1 MGPHVAVLLAVT
13 LQQQAS
19 PDTIRTTYANP
30 ATRALVVRAA
40 ERHRA
45 QDTLVSD
52 YRARIRYR
60 LTVSLGRRRWGGA
73 TTAAVEEQDATVAW
87 QRPNDLRV
95 DVLGRR
101 YRSRSEELRLSSVF
115 DRPWFVPRG
124 LGDSVRIFSDDFPAT
139 GALHPLG
146 AGYEAAYHFDLLD
159 SLSVV
164 VPGGPRLKLYSVQ
177 VIPRVVGPALVAG
190 RLWLDAETAEVVR
203 FTFRYVGTELWARPE
218 GTERGDSAS
227 ARRVNGLINRLLT
240 IDADLEYALQDGRYW
255 MPYRQSVAGTV
266 RIPVIT
272 DVVIPF
278 QAVTTFDDY
287 EINSGRPVAFSLP
300 LPDPEVPDSVRVV
313 LRERERE
320 ARRDSLRA
328 GRDGDDEDEED
339 DARAWS
345 YADRWPGGRFEVHRP
360 SNDSLALYRGWT
372 DSLEFGGI
380 PEDDRRVREARSEL
394 ARIAEELPEALTGRR
409 AATFAYEYLADVIQY
424 NRVQG
429 ISLGAGFRARVAG
442 LSFTDVYAT
451 ARYGFSDQRAAA
463 RLSLVRDAPGGR
475 ISFGVYRDLADV
487 DPFSPGRTLANSA
500 NALFTAHDNGDY
512 YLATGGGLG
521 FVTSLAPSLD
531 LQLSLR
537 GERQRS
543 VERAA
548 KSAVNDLFGGSG
560 LFPANPPV
568 ADGDFGVGSVRL
580 TGFGPW
586 RWSLAAEGMAGE
598 GTTAGRLMG
607 ELRHARGGPRGLT
620 ARVKAGLASSGAPPQ
635 LRFRLGGMQT
645 VRGFE
650 YGALTGE
657 AFWAAQL
664 DVSPLRGTIRPVL
677 FIDAGQAAAPGELFK
692 SDPLV
697 GGGIGVSVYSPLLRT
712 TLIRLDLSHPISP
725 DTGGTWRFDLVF
737 SPVR

>member
-1 MGPHVAVLLAVT
+1 MGAHLAVLLAVA
-13 LQQQAS
+13 LQAP

-40 ERHRA
+40 ARHRA

-73 TTAAVEEQDATVAW
+73 STAAVEEQDAAIAW

-95 DVLGRR
+95 DVVGRR

-124 LGDSVRIFSDDFPAT
+124 IGDSVRIFSDDFPAT

-146 AGYEAAYHFDLLD
+146 TGYEAAYHFDLLD

-203 FTFRYVGTELWARPE
+203 FTFRYVGTQLWTRPE
-218 GTERGDSAS
+218 GAERGDSTT

-240 IDADLEYALQDGRYW
+240 IDADLEYSLQDGRYW
-255 MPYRQSVAGTV
+255 MPYRQSISGTIT
-266 RIPVIT
+266 IPIVS
-272 DVVIPF
+272 DAVIPF
-278 QAVTTFDDY
+278 QAITTFDDY
-287 EINSGRPVAFSLP
+287 EINTGRPVAFSLP
-300 LPDPEVPDSVRVV
+300 LPDSTAADSERVEI
-313 LRERERE
+313 REQEREQ
-320 ARRDSLRA
+320 RRDSLRA
-328 GRDGDDEDEED
+328 ARDGRDDEGRDEED
-339 DARAWS
+339 SRAWS

-372 DSLEFGGI
+372 DSLEFGGVA
-380 PEDDRRVREARSEL
+380 EDDRRVREARAEL
-394 ARIAEELPEALTGRR
+394 ARIAEELPDLLTGRR
-409 AATFAYEYLADVIQY
+409 AATFAYENLADAIQY

-429 ISLGAGFRARVAG
+429 ISLGAGFRVRVPG
-442 LSFTDVYAT
+442 VSFADVFAT
-451 ARYGFSDQRAAA
+451 ARYGFSDQRATA
-463 RLSLVRDAPGGR
+463 RLNFVRDAPGGR
-475 ISFGVYRDLADV
+475 LSLGVYRAIADV

-500 NALFTAHDNGDY
+500 NALFTAHDNADY
-512 YLATGGGLG
+512 HLATGAALG

-531 LQLSLR
+531 LQASLR

-543 VERAA
+543 VVREA
-548 KSAVNDLFGGSG
+548 KSAVNDAFGGSG
-560 LFPANPPV
+560 LFPPNPPI
-568 ADGDFGVGSVRL
+568 ADGDYGVGSVRL
-580 TGFGPW
+580 TGFGPY
-586 RWSLAAEGMAGE
+586 RWTLAAEGMAGE
-598 GTTAGRLMG
+598 GTTSGRVLG
-607 ELRHARGGPRGLT
+607 EIRHGRGGPRGWT
-620 ARVKAGLASSGAPPQ
+620 VRAKAGLASADAPPQ
-635 LRFRLGGMQT
+635 MQFRLGGMQT

-650 YGALTGE
+650 YGALTGA

-677 FIDAGQAAAPGELFK
+677 FIDAGQAAPAADLFG
-692 SDPLV
+692 SAALV

-725 DTGGTWRFDLVF
+725 ATGGTWRFDLVF

>member
-1 MGPHVAVLLAVT
+1 MGAHLAVLLAVA
-13 LQQQAS
+13 LQQAP

-40 ERHRA
+40 ARHRA

-52 YRARIRYR
+52 YRANIRYR

-73 TTAAVEEQDATVAW
+73 STAAVEEQDAAVAW

-95 DVLGRR
+95 DVMGRR
-101 YRSRSEELRLSSVF
+101 YRSRSESLKLSSVF

-124 LGDSVRIFSDDFPAT
+124 IGDSVRIFSNEFPAT

-203 FTFRYVGTELWARPE
+203 FTFRYVGTQLWARPE
-218 GTERGDSAS
+218 GAERGDSSS
-227 ARRVNGLINRLLT
+227 ARRVNGLLNRLLT
-240 IDADLEYALQDGRYW
+240 IDADLEYSLQDGRYW
-255 MPYRQSVAGTV
+255 MPYRQSVSGTV
-266 RIPVIT
+266 RIPIIS

-287 EINSGRPVAFSLP
+287 EINTGRPVVFSLP
-300 LPDPEVPDSVRVV
+300 LPDSAATDSERVAI
-313 LRERERE
+313 RERGRE
-320 ARRDSLRA
+320 ARRDSLRDA
-328 GRDGDDEDEED
+328 RDDDD
-339 DARAWS
+339 DDMRAWS

-372 DSLEFGGI
+372 DSLEFAGV

-409 AATFAYEYLADVIQY
+409 TATFAYEYLADAIQY

-429 ISLGAGFRARVAG
+429 ISLGAGFRARIPG
-442 LSFTDVYAT
+442 MSFTDVYAT
-451 ARYGFSDQRAAA
+451 ARYGFSDQRAAG
-463 RLSLVRDAPGGR
+463 RLSVVRDAPGGR
-475 ISFGVYRDLADV
+475 FSIGVQRDLADL

-500 NALFTAHDNGDY
+500 NALFTAHDHADY
-512 YLATGGGLG
+512 YLATGVTLAY
-521 FVTSLAPSLD
+521 VTSLRPALD
-531 LQLSLR
+531 LQVSLR

-548 KSAVNDLFGGSG
+548 KSAVNDALGGTG
-560 LFPANPPV
+560 IFPPNPPI
-568 ADGDFGVGSVRL
+568 ADGDYGIGSVRL
-580 TGFGPW
+580 TGFGPY

-598 GTTAGRLMG
+598 GTTAGRVMG
-607 ELRHARGGPRGLT
+607 ELRHGRGGVRGFT
-620 ARVKAGLASSGAPPQ
+620 ARVKAGLASADAPPQ

-650 YGALTGE
+650 YGSLTGA

-677 FIDAGQAAAPGELFK
+677 FIDAGQAAAAADLF
-692 SDPLV
+692 SSPALV

-725 DTGGTWRFDLVF
+725 DTGGKWRFDLVF